1 MLNINS
7 IEKSFVTELGTV
19 KKVFRGL
26 NLQVEKGDFIS
37 IIGSNGAGKSTLLDT
52 ITGNVVVDSGS
63 IDIDGRDITKLPK
76 YKRGSFISKVY
87 QNPSMGTAPSM
98 TVFENLSMAD
108 NKGKR
113 FGFTM
118 GLNKK
123 RKEYYRELLK
133 ELDLGIENQMDTE
146 VGSLSGGQRQ
156 CLALIMATLN
166 KPEILLLDEHTA
178 ALDPKTSKIIMD
190 KTKEIV
196 EKNELVKKISEK
208 KEIVWINNKQVKY
221 SEYEKNLPI
230 TDEQIKEAEDRL
242 IRFAPFIKKAFPET
256 EITNGIIES
265 PLEPI
270 FNMQKELEKKYNT
283 KIPGKL
289 YLKMDSHLPV
299 AGSIKARGGVYE
311 VLKHAEDLAIAAGM
325 LSKNDDYSILTEEK
339 FKKFFSGYKVQV
351 GSTGNLGLSIGIT
364 SAALG
369 FEVIVHMSADAKQW
383 KKDMLR
389 SKGVKVIE
397 YADDY
402 GKAVEEGRKNSDADP
417 KSYFVDDEKSLNL
430 FLGYTI
436 AALRLKKQ
444 FDEKGIVIDEEH
456 PLIVYIPCG
465 VGGAPGGV
473 AYGLKRIFKDNV
485 YVFFIEPTLAPC
497 MVLGLATGLHEKIS
511 IRDVGIY
518 GITHADGLAVARPSG
533 LVSELMDSLL
543 SGEFTLDDYK
553 LYDYLR
559 CLNQTENKKIEP
571 SSCAAFEGP
580 VELLKNL
587 ESKEYIEKRIG
598 KNIENSYQICWA
610 TGGRMVPKE
619 DMDKFLT
626 TYLK

>member
-1 MLNINS
+1 M
-7 IEKSFVTELGTV
+7 
-19 KKVFRGL
+19 
-26 NLQVEKGDFIS
+26 
-37 IIGSNGAGKSTLLDT
+37 
-52 ITGNVVVDSGS
+52 
-63 IDIDGRDITKLPK
+63 
-76 YKRGSFISKVY
+76 
-87 QNPSMGTAPSM
+87 
-98 TVFENLSMAD
+98 
-108 NKGKR
+108 
-113 FGFTM
+113 
-118 GLNKK
+118 
-123 RKEYYRELLK
+123 
-133 ELDLGIENQMDTE
+133 
-146 VGSLSGGQRQ
+146 
-156 CLALIMATLN
+156 
-166 KPEILLLDEHTA
+166 EI
-178 ALDPKTSKIIMD
+178 
-190 KTKEIV
+190 KEIV

-242 IRFAPFIKKAFPET
+242 IRFAPFIKKVFPET

-485 YVFFIEPTLAPC
+485 YVFFIEPTLAPY